1 MAKKRT
7 FSCRTNA
14 GNPERGKM
22 GPIRAQDSLACRA
35 RFFKLKAQ
43 GYIDCGRH
51 LERNKKTEEGR
62 TRGRTGREGDFFPL
76 LPPPLLYFNPSDSP
90 LESFLTRPN
99 SL

>member
-43 GYIDCGRH
+43 GYIDCAILKEIKKQRRGEQGGGRGEKGIFS
-51 LERNKKTEEGR
+51 LS
-62 TRGRTGREGDFFPL
+62 FPL
-76 LPPPLLYFNPSDSP
+76 PSSI
-90 LESFLTRPN
+90 LTRQTLPWN
-99 SL
+99 HF